1 MDILSFIS
9 GFLIAIALIVTA
21 IFLRKKSLKKR
32 IIKQY
37 QGADLDSSL
46 DKARTL
52 LNAADHVKATDNN
65 AIAAI
70 WRAKKC
76 AEHASINENVYAI
89 KGCWALKKKMMKVG
103 PAGYLNG
110 IPLPRSCGCYLTYL
124 YNLRSL
130 PENML
135 TENARKIIN
144 K

>member
-1 MDILSFIS
+1 MDILSFLS
-9 GFLIAIALIVTA
+9 GAAITVALIIIA
-21 IFLRKKSLKKR
+21 FLLRKKSRKKG
-32 IIKQY
+32 IIRQY
-37 QGADLDSSL
+37 QSSDLDSSV

-52 LNAADHVKATDNN
+52 LNAADHVKATENN

-70 WRAKKC
+70 WKARKC
-76 AEHASINENVYAI
+76 DEHASMNENVYAI

-103 PAGYLNG
+103 PAGYLSDT
-110 IPLPRSCGCYLTYL
+110 PLPRSCGCYLTYL

-135 TENARKIIN
+135 TDNARKIVN